1 MSFDM
6 VFSTSPTIGGIT
18 TTLLTGDTIVK
29 CFGVVL
35 TDGST
40 NIRPFV
46 LYPRDEYTFV
56 TPVNDAAN
64 AAISST

>member
-18 TTLLTGDTIVK
+18 TTLLTGYIVK
-29 CFGVVL
+29 CIGVVL
-35 TDGST
+35 TDGSS

-46 LYPRDEYTFV
+46 LYPRD
-56 TPVNDAAN
+56 N
-64 AAISST
+64 IRS